1 VIVQAILTRRR
12 EHPVMLSP
20 TTLAAF
26 SGVAPTGLGQSG
38 SVHRVRAAGVQQPQ
52 SALPAAPATRTPA
65 GPDSDAAPGR
75 VLPRG
80 SLLDLSV

>member
-1 VIVQAILTRRR
+1 MLTRLR

-26 SGVAPTGLGQSG
+26 SAGVTQTGLGQSG
-38 SVHRVRAAGVQQPQ
+38 LVHRVRAAGAQQPQ
-52 SALPAAPATRTPA
+52 SASPTAPATSTPT
-65 GPDSDAAPGR
+65 GRDGDAAPGR